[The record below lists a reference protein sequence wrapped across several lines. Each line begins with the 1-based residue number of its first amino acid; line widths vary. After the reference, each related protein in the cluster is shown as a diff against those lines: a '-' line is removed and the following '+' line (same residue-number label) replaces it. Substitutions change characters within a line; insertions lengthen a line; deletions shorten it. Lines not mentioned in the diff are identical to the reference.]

1 MKKKYYSPQFKIVRI
16 KPANLLTGSGGVY
29 GQIDQVKTGEINPII
44 EYGGIDEDG
53 ELDPE

>member
-1 MKKKYYSPQFKIVRI
+1 MKKYYSPQFKVVCI